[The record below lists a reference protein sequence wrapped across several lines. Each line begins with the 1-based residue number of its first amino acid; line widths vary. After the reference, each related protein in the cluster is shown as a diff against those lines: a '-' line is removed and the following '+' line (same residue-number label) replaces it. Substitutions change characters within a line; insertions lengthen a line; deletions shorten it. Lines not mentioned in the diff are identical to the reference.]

1 MLELVQHALTGWGVE
16 DTVHT
21 VGQFEPRG
29 TTGGTVAGGMLGSSV
44 GDVVGGSVGDA
55 IGFGVG
61 VMGGRAASRAST
73 GLPAHLLVAVSD
85 TMVYGMTMRSRRK
98 EPEEP
103 LAGTRSHLRSGVVFR
118 LDRADV
124 TAEVHQRVNVRVLEL
139 IRDDTGARIE
149 LEGSRIPVTHSHD
162 VITAL
167 TQN

>member
-98 EPEEP
+98 EPEELLFALP
-103 LAGTRSHLRSGVVFR
+103 RS
-118 LDRADV
+118 AV
-124 TAEVHQRVNVRVLEL
+124 TAKVHQRVNVRVLEL
-139 IRDDTGARIE
+139 IDESGARIE
-149 LEGSRIPVTHSHD
+149 LEGNRIPVTHSKD
-162 VITAL
+162 VIAL
-167 TQN
+167 LSGAAEG

>member
-1 MLELVQHALTGWGVE
+1 MSEQTMLELVQQALTGWGVE
-16 DTVHT
+16 DAVHT

-98 EPEEP
+98 EPEELLFALP
-103 LAGTRSHLRSGVVFR
+103 RS
-118 LDRADV
+118 AV
-124 TAEVHQRVNVRVLEL
+124 TAKVHQRVNVRVLEL

-167 TQN
+167 TQP